1 MQDASPPSQAWFQ
14 ADAMAS
20 GYMLS
25 AIPMSA
31 TAKLTVSSS
40 GDFRREERF
49 TAVARTAEFP
59 RIVRMAEREE
69 PAQPLISPGQHTCEM
84 LIYTKDVKN
93 AGR

>member
-14 ADAMAS
+14 ADAMAR
-20 GYMLS
+20 GYMQI
-25 AIPMSA
+25 AIPISA

-59 RIVRMAEREE
+59 RIVKMAGREE
-69 PAQPLISPGQHTCEM
+69 SAQTIMSQLAH
-84 LIYTKDVKN
+84 L
-93 AGR
+93 

>member
-1 MQDASPPSQAWFQ
+1 
-14 ADAMAS
+14 MAS

-69 PAQPLISPGQHTCEM
+69 SAQPLISPGQHTCEM